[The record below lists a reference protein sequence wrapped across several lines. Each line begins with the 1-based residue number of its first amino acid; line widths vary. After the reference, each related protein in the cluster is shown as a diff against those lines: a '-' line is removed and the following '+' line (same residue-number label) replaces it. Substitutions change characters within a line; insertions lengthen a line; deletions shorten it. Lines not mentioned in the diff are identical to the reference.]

1 MNALRTKKAQEKKQK
16 GKVMNMFLNARK
28 KQAAENTKSEHVTFS
43 CKGHKVN
50 MPSQVPKAE
59 LKFSPLKFN
68 TSIQLLGTIPLMLIP
83 FRIWELLKVF

>member
-1 MNALRTKKAQEKKQK
+1 MDRFKQMNAPRTKKAQGKKQK
-16 GKVMNMFLNARK
+16 GKAINMSLNAWK

-59 LKFSPLKFN
+59 LKFSP
-68 TSIQLLGTIPLMLIP
+68 
-83 FRIWELLKVF
+83 